1 MNRILLSAA
10 AIAFCAVSSAQNV
23 IGIPELG
30 TGYPRMIDGEECRQE
45 ITSLL
50 ETVPGATAM
59 KELESKIRPYAE
71 RHVTDPEWIVS
82 RLQMYWDTHATDVYV
97 KGEVY
102 SHAEGHAPV
111 PTVRFAGAREAS
123 SNYRRPA
130 LADIRPE
137 DFGLESIRKGIG
149 IFLQSI

>member
-59 KELESKIRPYAE
+59 KELEDRSGVDSEQTADVLGYARDRCVCE
-71 RHVTDPEWIVS
+71 R
-82 RLQMYWDTHATDVYV
+82 
-97 KGEVY
+97 
-102 SHAEGHAPV
+102 
-111 PTVRFAGAREAS
+111 
-123 SNYRRPA
+123 
-130 LADIRPE
+130 
-137 DFGLESIRKGIG
+137 
-149 IFLQSI
+149 